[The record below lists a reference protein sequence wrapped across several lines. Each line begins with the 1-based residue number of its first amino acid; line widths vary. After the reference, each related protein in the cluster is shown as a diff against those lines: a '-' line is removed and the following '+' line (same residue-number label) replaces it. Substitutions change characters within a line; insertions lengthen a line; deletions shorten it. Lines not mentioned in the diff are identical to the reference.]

1 MTIRL
6 NVLGAPI
13 CLLDE
18 RELADLPAHRTRFA
32 IFVYLAIERSAPR
45 DEVAAMFWPDSDDE
59 RARHALSQSLYEL
72 KRVLGDDW
80 VATRA
85 GRLTVS
91 SKVNADTA
99 EFGRLLGAGRLDE
112 ALRLYRGPFLDGY
125 VLPNCSDF
133 QTWADRQRAQHERAH
148 RKARRDVVESLI
160 QQGKWNDA
168 IGAARSWVDVDPL
181 EDEANHRLIELLAL
195 TGARAE
201 ALNTF
206 AVYEERL
213 RSELDVSPLDHTREL
228 IQSIR
233 ENKYQSA
240 TTPTPVSAPQGA
252 APAWSTTVSEAAG
265 RQAEVAAPA
274 TGQGV
279 LRRFRRQLWIVGGAM
294 VTMLALGLDLWS
306 IAGRDVQVSLTWP
319 LFTRKQLD
327 LDTTRFVVLPFDYDK
342 SVSGRLDLQEQIL
355 MREALGSWDG
365 ISLVDVYQTGEW
377 IERLKAPLNS
387 RAIQRLCTALNAGRY
402 LRGRVSQLRD
412 TLIVH
417 ATLFDANRNGVAI
430 ADRSVRIGRDG
441 VDIEKAFAS
450 LAEALLFPTDPLT
463 KAAQPTYGTHSR
475 AARRAYARAMTAVSE
490 WDLTRAESELAAA
503 VRADPQHAPAFFWLA
518 QTRSWLRY
526 DVAQWSFAA
535 ERAHAQKDH
544 LNAQD
549 GILADALYALAQG
562 DLPAACRHYQG
573 AAANDRQNFAAWY
586 GWADCLQRDEVVQPD
601 STSPSGWRFRTS
613 YHAAVQAYRQAF
625 ELLPS
630 VHRAF
635 RASNY
640 EPLRRLLKTQRTALR
655 VGSRSGAQPVE
666 FAAYPELH
674 GDTLRFV
681 PHPIDS
687 FRTRSFDVSAV
698 TAGVHRQRQVFRA
711 IASTWATA
719 YPESAEAVEAVAV
732 ALELLGHQA
741 ALDTLVKARS
751 LTKGEADRVRLAVS
765 EVFLR
770 LKYAAPHDLR
780 GVRRARL
787 LADSILQSQRGND
800 PPHATLLAAL
810 AVLTGRSDAALH
822 FARNSAAVQQSRVPS
837 VLAPAAMPL
846 LVYTA
851 LGQPRDSIAV
861 YEERLADLIDSAL
874 ADEERERA
882 RLDWL
887 LRPSYLAMPVYPFRH
902 LGQIAADDPLWMTYH
917 ALANRDVAGA
927 LSRLEQQQR
936 RRRGVPTSQLTLDVI
951 YPEAWLL
958 YAAQQPQLAADRL
971 DRTLANMHAWPPFE
985 RAGELV
991 EVGAWV
997 RAMALRAE
1005 LAAKLG
1011 DRAGARTWAR
1021 PVIELWRNADRPL
1034 RPAVRRLRAISD

>member
-13 CLLDE
+13 CFLDE

-85 GRLTVS
+85 GRLTVN
-91 SKVNADTA
+91 SKVTTDTA
-99 EFGRLLGAGRLDE
+99 EFSRLLGAGRLDE

-133 QTWADRQRAQHERAH
+133 QTWTDRQRAQHERAH

-160 QQGKWNDA
+160 QQTKWNDA
-168 IGAARSWVDVDPL
+168 IGAARSWVEVDPL

-213 RSELDVSPLDHTREL
+213 RSELDVGPLDHTREL
-228 IQSIR
+228 IQRIR
-233 ENKYQSA
+233 DNKQPA
-240 TTPTPVSAPQGA
+240 TTPGPVSAPQVGA
-252 APAWSTTVSEAAG
+252 PDGSTAVSEAAA
-265 RQAEVAAPA
+265 RPAEVAAPA
-274 TGQGV
+274 PARGMLRG
-279 LRRFRRQLWIVGGAM
+279 LRRQVWIVAGAM
-294 VTMLALGLDLWS
+294 VTVLALVLDLWS
-306 IAGRDVQVSLTWP
+306 IADRDVQVSLTWP
-319 LFTRKQLD
+319 LFTSKQLD

-342 SVSGRLDLQEQIL
+342 SVRGRLDLQEQIL
-355 MREALGSWDG
+355 MREALGNWDF
-365 ISLVDVYQTGEW
+365 ISLVDVYQTDEW

-387 RAIQRLCTALNAGRY
+387 RTIQRLCKALNAGRY

-417 ATLFDANRNGVAI
+417 ATLYDANRDGAAI
-430 ADRSVRIGRDG
+430 ADKSVRLGRDG
-441 VDIEKAFAS
+441 VGLEKAFAS
-450 LAEALLFPTDPLT
+450 LTEALLFPTDPLT

-475 AARRAYARAMTAVSE
+475 AARRAYARAMAAVSE
-490 WDLTRAESELAAA
+490 WDLTRAEGELAAA
-503 VRADPQHAPAFFWLA
+503 ARADPQHAPAFFWLA

-535 ERAHAQKDH
+535 ERAHAQKDR

-549 GILADALYALAQG
+549 VLLADALFALAKG
-562 DLPAACRHYQG
+562 DLPAACGHYQD
-573 AAANDRQNFAAWY
+573 AAAHDRQNFAAWY
-586 GWADCLQRDEVVQPD
+586 GWADCLQRDEVVLPD

-613 YHAAVQAYRQAF
+613 YHSAVQAYRQAF

-655 VGSRSGAQPVE
+655 VGSRTGTQPVE

-674 GDTLRFV
+674 ADTLRFV

-687 FRTRSFDVSAV
+687 FRTRSFDVSAI

-732 ALELLGHQA
+732 ALELLGDPA

-787 LADSILQSQRGND
+787 LADSILQSQRGKD
-800 PPHATLLAAL
+800 PPHASLLAAL

-822 FARNSAAVQQSRVPS
+822 YARNSGAVQQSRVPS

-846 LVYTA
+846 LVYAA

-874 ADEERERA
+874 ADEERDRA

-887 LRPSYLAMPVYPFRH
+887 LRPSYLAMPIYPFRH
-902 LGQIAADDPLWMTYH
+902 LGQVAVDDPLWMTYH
-917 ALANRDVAGA
+917 ALAHRDVRGA
-927 LSRLEQQQR
+927 VSRLEQQQD
-936 RRRGVPTSQLTLDVI
+936 RRRGVPASQLTLDVI

-958 YAAQQPQLAADRL
+958 YAAQQPKLAADRL

-1005 LAAKLG
+1005 LAAKLR

-1021 PVIELWRNADRPL
+1021 TVIELWRNADRSLQPS
-1034 RPAVRRLRAISD
+1034 VRRLRAISD